1 MLRSILRTDLM
12 GNKRLMKLLNVD
24 YETLLLIVTTSY
36 YDIFFRTM
44 LIEIKN
50 SDEDGGRKA
59 AFALEDLEVGKV
71 IWRQDGLDP
80 KGRPK
85 PEFNKLFGPWD
96 GRPADTERLL
106 IFSGEMEDLCCDLLE
121 PEDED
126 KLLTMADVPPF
137 PPVDYKLFSDLH
149 RQLKEY
155 ENRKTVNSEI
165 SFEEDSVLLKATED
179 PKRLGSEV
187 KS

>member
-1 MLRSILRTDLM
+1 
-12 GNKRLMKLLNVD
+12 
-24 YETLLLIVTTSY
+24 
-36 YDIFFRTM
+36 M

-71 IWRQDGLDP
+71 VWRQDGLDP

-106 IFSGEMEDLCCDLLE
+106 IFSGEMEDLCCELLE
-121 PEDED
+121 PEDGE
-126 KLLTMADVPPF
+126 KILTMADLQAF
-137 PPVDYKLFSDLH
+137 
-149 RQLKEY
+149 Q
-155 ENRKTVNSEI
+155 
-165 SFEEDSVLLKATED
+165 
-179 PKRLGSEV
+179 
-187 KS
+187 